1 MASYFKYIGQPL
13 MVAITVTVE
22 AQNRLVITCDK
33 KSCSDLDTKCQIP
46 GLPESSLILAFVDP
60 KNIRQKS

>member
-1 MASYFKYIGQPL
+1 MASHFKYIGKPL
-13 MVAITVTVE
+13 MVAIMKPKIDSLPHVT
-22 AQNRLVITCDK
+22 K
-33 KSCSDLDTKCQIP
+33 KCSDLDTKCQIP